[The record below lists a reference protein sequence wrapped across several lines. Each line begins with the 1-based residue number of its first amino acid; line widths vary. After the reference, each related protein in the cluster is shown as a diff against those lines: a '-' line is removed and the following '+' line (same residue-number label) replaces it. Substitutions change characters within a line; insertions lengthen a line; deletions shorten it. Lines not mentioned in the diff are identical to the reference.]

1 MSGSW
6 RESDGLIVAEKR
18 VTTVERRGLNI
29 DVLMEEVERTAWT
42 KVPLRKN

>member
-6 RESDGLIVAEKR
+6 GESDGLIVAEKR
-18 VTTVERRGLNI
+18 VTAVERRGLNI